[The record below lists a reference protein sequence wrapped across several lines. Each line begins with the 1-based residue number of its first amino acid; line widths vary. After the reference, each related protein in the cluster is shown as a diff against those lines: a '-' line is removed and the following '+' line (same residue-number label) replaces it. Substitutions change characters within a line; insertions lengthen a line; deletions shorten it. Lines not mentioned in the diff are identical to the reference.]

1 MLKVS
6 ELMELLKSECPEAEV
21 LISVESP
28 KLHELQPLWPVKGV
42 SSAVTK
48 EDQDVII
55 LQIKS
60 NAAPYSNA
68 N

>member
-1 MLKVS
+1 
-6 ELMELLKSECPEAEV
+6 MELLKSECPEAEV
-21 LISVESP
+21 LISIERP
-28 KLHELQPLWPVKGV
+28 KLHDLQALWPVKSV

-60 NAAPYSNA
+60 NAATDTNPNRRP
-68 N
+68 